1 MPEISTMMVMIMT
14 VAQLSSPGST
24 IATFVSAL
32 KIASSTSTTV
42 NGLMNA
48 AARRLYS
55 GRAARRQHI
64 AAVAVAG
71 FFRHFFREAISGT
84 FSAVRRFISS
94 VCAAHVRRS
103 AVARLFS
110 ASICEA
116 VRVTFF
122 FRFSVMA
129 FFLLFI
135 GQRSAMKAD
144 TLHTLFSTVLRV
156 FAGRWFFRAQN
167 LIL

>member
-55 GRAARRQHI
+55 GMRWL
-64 AAVAVAG
+64 VG
-71 FFRHFFREAISGT
+71 
-84 FSAVRRFISS
+84 
-94 VCAAHVRRS
+94 
-103 AVARLFS
+103 
-110 ASICEA
+110 SI
-116 VRVTFF
+116 
-122 FRFSVMA
+122 
-129 FFLLFI
+129 
-135 GQRSAMKAD
+135 
-144 TLHTLFSTVLRV
+144 LRP
-156 FAGRWFFRAQN
+156 
-167 LIL
+167 